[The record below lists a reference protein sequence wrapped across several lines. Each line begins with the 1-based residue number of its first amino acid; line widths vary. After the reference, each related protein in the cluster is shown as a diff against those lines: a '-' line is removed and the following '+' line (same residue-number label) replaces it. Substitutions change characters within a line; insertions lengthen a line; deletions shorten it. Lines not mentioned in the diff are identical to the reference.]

1 MSKINCIECNKLCDE
16 DQTLFNKCP
25 MCNREEELL
34 DWLNNEDLSKKE
46 NTIEKTNKESA
57 IKNKGTGAGGSK
69 TNENGLSY
77 EKITDLDDK
86 MNKMTIVDRVSNIKK
101 QGIMWLEN
109 NLLNSTMAMTQPGS
123 LTFGLWGSTP
133 SKHSISIKF
142 GMFGEF
148 MFKKVIENTEEME
161 LLKCG
166 IQIVNE
172 KGKKKDID
180 MIWVD
185 KQKKTLR
192 YRELKGNIEMDSEKI
207 PATIDKIND
216 DVVPYIKK
224 KYRQYEDFNVDI
236 GILAWGIYNR
246 EGLKKGL
253 SHIKKC
259 EKENVKV
266 EHVEDF
272 FKSVN
277 FDWSKDDYNQYIRFL
292 GTMIKDALF

>member
-1 MSKINCIECNKLCDE
+1 MSTKVKKTISSVVLDEEQEPVSSTAITPMKGDEQQKEVNINELCDGFE
-16 DQTLFNKCP
+16 KFGIDTKLKEKSFI
-25 MCNREEELL
+25 
-34 DWLNNEDLSKKE
+34 DSFKKE
-46 NTIEKTNKESA
+46 GKKWVE
-57 IKNKGTGAGGSK
+57 
-69 TNENGLSY
+69 EN
-77 EKITDLDDK
+77 
-86 MNKMTIVDRVSNIKK
+86 V
-101 QGIMWLEN
+101 
-109 NLLNSTMAMTQPGS
+109 LNSTMTMTQPGS
-123 LTFGLWGSTP
+123 LKFGLWGSTP
-133 SKHSISIKF
+133 SIHSISIKF

-166 IQIVNE
+166 IQPVNE
-172 KGKKKDID
+172 KGKKKDLD

-207 PATIDKIND
+207 PATIDKINND
-216 DVVPYIKK
+216 IVPYIKK
-224 KYRQYEDFNVDI
+224 KYPQYEDFNVDF